1 MAVGSDSYKIELIVG
16 TMFRLLVEGGWE
28 LLQKND
34 LMVDS
39 KSRLFGV
46 VGNYSYRT
54 ELMPELGC

>member
-16 TMFRLLVEGGWE
+16 TMFRLLVECGWE

-39 KSRLFGV
+39 KSMVVWSGWELF
-46 VGNYSYRT
+46 
-54 ELMPELGC
+54 L

>member
-16 TMFRLLVEGGWE
+16 TMFRFLAEGGWE